1 MAQSSTEHE
10 GMCPAVKRVKTLHA
24 VAAFD
29 TLSDAMAVEAAAKE
43 HGIPGRMIPVP
54 SEINAGCG
62 MSWAA
67 PLDQREE
74 LEAALQV
81 HELAYEG
88 IYEVKLY

>member
-1 MAQSSTEHE
+1 MTQAHPEHE
-10 GMCPAVKRVKTLHA
+10 GMCPAVKRVKTPHA

-67 PLDQREE
+67 PMAQREE
-74 LEAALQV
+74 LEDALQA
-81 HELAYEG
+81 HALAYEG
-88 IYEVKLY
+88 IYEVNLY